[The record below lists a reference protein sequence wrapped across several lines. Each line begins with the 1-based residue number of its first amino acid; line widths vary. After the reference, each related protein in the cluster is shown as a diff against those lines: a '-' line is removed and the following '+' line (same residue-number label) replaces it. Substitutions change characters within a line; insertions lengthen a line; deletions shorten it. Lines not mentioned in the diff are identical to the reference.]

1 MNENTSGKRVT
12 SIACLVAGVVCLVMA
27 LYLDFMAGKDL
38 DIFFLGFKLSGIRG
52 AALVVGALLVLA
64 GLYNYPTET
73 HHRNIINFIFLF
85 PLLFTFAVTV
95 IIPLIL
101 GIGYSFTDWDGIRIK
116 EFVGLSNYARAIHQ
130 PAFIY
135 SILLTAGF
143 VIVNMILVNVV
154 AFLLALLCSSK
165 LRGVGFFRAAYFLPN
180 LIGGIVLGYIWQFAF
195 SKVLVNFTGALFNYP
210 YSILSDTKLA
220 FMGIIVVYVWQ
231 YAGYIM
237 LIYITGLN
245 TVPREVIEAAAI
257 DGANAV
263 DTLFRIKIPMIAST
277 ITICSFLTLTNAF
290 KMFDVNLA
298 LTGGNGT
305 VTDFMGSRL
314 TNGTEMLALNI
325 YTTAINQNDY
335 SLGQAKAVMFFII
348 LTAVSILQVK
358 VTSSREVEA

>member
-1 MNENTSGKRVT
+1 MNENTSGKRMT
-12 SIACLVAGVVCLVMA
+12 SMCCLIVGVIFMIVA
-27 LYLDFMAGKDL
+27 LYLDFMATREL
-38 DIFFLGFKLSGIRG
+38 DVFFLGFKMSSIRG
-52 AALVVGALLVLA
+52 TLLVVGAVLILV
-64 GLYNYPTET
+64 GMYIFPTIT

-85 PLLFTFAVTV
+85 PLMFTFVVTV

-116 EFVGLSNYARAIHQ
+116 EFVGLGNYAKVLAR
-130 PAFIY
+130 PEFIY

-143 VIVNMILVNVV
+143 VILNMIVVNVV

-165 LRGVGFFRAAYFLPN
+165 LKGVGFFRAAYFLPN
-180 LIGGIVLGYIWQFAF
+180 LIGGIVLGYIWQFVF
-195 SKVLVNFTGALFNYP
+195 SKVLVNYTGALFGLN
-210 YSILSDTKLA
+210 YSILAETKLA
-220 FMGIIVVYVWQ
+220 FFAIIVVYVWQ

-245 TVPREVIEAAAI
+245 TVPREVIEASAI
-257 DGANAV
+257 DGANAI
-263 DTLFRIKIPMIAST
+263 DTLFKIKIPMIAST

-305 VTDFMGSRL
+305 VKDFLGSSL

-325 YTTAINQNDY
+325 YNTAITENNY
-335 SLGQAKAVMFFII
+335 AFGQAKAVLFFII
-348 LTAVSILQVK
+348 LAAVSILQVRL
-358 VTSSREVEA
+358 TSSKEVEM